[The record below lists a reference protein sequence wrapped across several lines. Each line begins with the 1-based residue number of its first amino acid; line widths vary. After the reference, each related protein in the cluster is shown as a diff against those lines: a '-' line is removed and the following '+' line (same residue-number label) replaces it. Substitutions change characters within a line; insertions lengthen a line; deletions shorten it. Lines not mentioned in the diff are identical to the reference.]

1 MDLTQGMNN
10 AEEWE
15 VNNYFSSPNNIWIF
29 LIKQDD
35 MGLETL
41 NVKDRLRN
49 RGLDGRHIL

>member
-1 MDLTQGMNN
+1 MNN